1 MYRRAISRRDYKMF
15 ELQTRRRWR
24 LSSAFLADGVCD
36 DIAQKGARNARLVSI
51 RDALEEYSGLR
62 HAVDLFYIYLNSV
75 SLRCIALLLK
85 NAELKF

>member
-1 MYRRAISRRDYKMF
+1 MF

-51 RDALEEYSGLR
+51 RDALEEYSGASCSRSFL
-62 HAVDLFYIYLNSV
+62 HLFEFGIPSV
-75 SLRCIALLLK
+75 HSTASQECRT
-85 NAELKF
+85 